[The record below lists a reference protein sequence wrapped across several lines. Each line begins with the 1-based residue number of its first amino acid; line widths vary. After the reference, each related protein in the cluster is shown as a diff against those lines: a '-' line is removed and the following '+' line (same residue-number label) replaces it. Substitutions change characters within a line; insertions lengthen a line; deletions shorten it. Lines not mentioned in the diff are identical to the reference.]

1 MLDLWERPAT
11 GGNGR
16 LLVDGAEIDKA
27 RGVSDYRWDMAGR
40 QILISA
46 GGRLYL
52 AGPGGARPRSIG
64 DTLGKASDEGF
75 SPNGAFVTYV
85 REGNLHAI
93 DLKTGKDHALTT
105 EGGGRITF
113 GVAEYIAQQDMY
125 RDNGYWTSPDDRL
138 IALARVD
145 DGGVDQV
152 PLFVETGSAGENMV
166 EHRYPRPGRPNA
178 IVDLFVMP
186 IVGGERIKVDLGAD
200 PTAYLARVD
209 WSRDGRTLYVQR
221 QTRDHTRI
229 DLLAVDSATGASRIL
244 LTESRKPWVRINDDF
259 TPLANGDFIWG
270 SERTGFHHLYLYHG
284 DGQLVRPITRGD
296 WPLAQSTGDGR
307 HMSPIVGIDEGK
319 GQLFFIASKDTA
331 LEQHLY
337 ATSYLRTEEPRRITS
352 GNGWWSVNVAR
363 GNAGFVGTY
372 NDPKTPP
379 QTAWYGMD
387 GKRLS
392 WIAEN
397 RLDAG
402 HPYAPISTTAAI
414 RSMGR

>member
-1 MLDLWERPAT
+1 M
-11 GGNGR
+11 
-16 LLVDGAEIDKA
+16 
-27 RGVSDYRWDMAGR
+27 
-40 QILISA
+40 
-46 GGRLYL
+46 
-52 AGPGGARPRSIG
+52 
-64 DTLGKASDEGF
+64 
-75 SPNGAFVTYV
+75 
-85 REGNLHAI
+85 
-93 DLKTGKDHALTT
+93 
-105 EGGGRITF
+105 
-113 GVAEYIAQQDMY
+113 
-125 RDNGYWTSPDDRL
+125 
-138 IALARVD
+138 
-145 DGGVDQV
+145 DQV

-284 DGQLVRPITRGD
+284 DGRLVRPITRGD

-352 GNGWWSVNVAR
+352 GNGWWSVNVAEAMPASSAPTTIKNATPDRLVWHGRQAAILDR
-363 GNAGFVGTY
+363 GEPTGRRPSLCPYIDHRSYPEYGTIKAEDGQTLNYSILKPYGFDPSKRYPAIISVYGGPEVTPMVRRTWNAPTDQLLTQAGYVVF
-372 NDPKTPP
+372 
-379 QTAWYGMD
+379 
-387 GKRLS
+387 
-392 WIAEN
+392 
-397 RLDAG
+397 RLDNRGTFNRGRRSRCPSIRKWVAPKSSTSSRASVSCPG
-402 HPYAPISTTAAI
+402 CPISTRHGSA
-414 RSMGR
+414 